1 MVMASVRTLRNLIV
15 ALLMSASTAVA
26 LAAAE
31 GTSLAAP
38 DTAVE
43 TESLDPDAAK
53 YRALQAISDE
63 LKALQSSIVDRRDL
77 LAAARLEL
85 EEMKA
90 AIDRLLADGN
100 GAAPPS
106 EEPEAIAAFVR
117 PAAAVRD
124 VPQVAPKPRPVVT
137 LHLASYRNQRQAKQG
152 WQILRGRNGDLL
164 QGVEAV
170 FVDVDLGPGKGQY
183 TRIVV
188 EVTAEGD
195 VCSRLKAR
203 GEYCEP
209 LT

>member
-1 MVMASVRTLRNLIV
+1 MASVRTLRNLV
-15 ALLMSASTAVA
+15 VVLLMSASTEVA
-26 LAAAE
+26 LAAEDGRAPAVPD
-31 GTSLAAP
+31 AAVQT
-38 DTAVE
+38 D
-43 TESLDPDAAK
+43 SLDPDAAK
-53 YRALQAISDE
+53 HRALQAISDE

-137 LHLASYRNQRQAKQG
+137 LHLASYRNQGQAEQG
-152 WQILRGRNGDLL
+152 WQILRARNGDLL

-170 FVDVDLGPGKGQY
+170 FVVIDLGPGKGQY

-188 EVTAEGD
+188 EVTLDGD
-195 VCSRLKAR
+195 ICSRLKAR